1 MICHSKIGCP
11 ISKIMALAPNGMM
24 EYWNT
29 GMMGIGLRS
38 LELKA
43 RRGLCTEGLIEKF
56 VKRINFKMEII
67 L

>member
-1 MICHSKIGCP
+1 
-11 ISKIMALAPNGMM
+11 MALAPNGMM